1 MNHTL
6 LLQISEQLQQA
17 EVLLILTGAG
27 MSADSGIPTYRG
39 ADGTWG
45 KWEKEFDKHIT
56 ELMTPKFIAENPVF
70 MWKRFSQGFAHL
82 KAVEPHRG
90 YHILLNWVQ
99 KFDYQHF
106 IITSNVDGQFQKAGF
121 SPLQVYEV
129 HGASGYLQCT
139 TPCWDKVWQED
150 YSIYAN
156 LDLDEASLPQCPN
169 CGQLVRP
176 NIYIFQDKTFVP
188 TRVREQ
194 KNRLEA
200 FLTQNKA
207 KKILVIEIGAG
218 AVVKTIRHWTNRFIR
233 DYNAQVIRINPDPK
247 DAQIDLPH
255 LNIPETGLKS
265 LQIMADFLENSKS
278 SFL

>member
-1 MNHTL
+1 MNQNL
-6 LLQISEQLQQA
+6 LLQITEQLKQA
-17 EVLLILTGAG
+17 EILLILTGAG

-39 ADGTWG
+39 EDGTWG

-70 MWKRFSQGFAHL
+70 MWKRFSRGLAHL
-82 KAVEPHRG
+82 KTIEPHQG
-90 YHILLNWVQ
+90 YRILLNWVQ
-99 KFDYQHF
+99 RFDYQYF

-121 SPLQVYEV
+121 SPSQVYEV

-150 YSIYAN
+150 YSIYAEV
-156 LDLDEASLPQCPN
+156 DLNELNLPQCPN

-188 TRVREQ
+188 TRVRAQ
-194 KNRLEA
+194 KSQLEV
-200 FLTQNKA
+200 FLTQHKA

-218 AVVKTIRHWTNRFIR
+218 AVVKTIRHWTNRLIR

-247 DAQIDLPH
+247 DALIDSPH
-255 LNIPETGLKS
+255 LSMTETGLQS
-265 LQIMADFLENSKS
+265 LQMIDNFLAIKT
-278 SFL
+278 